1 MKQRKFSFNLAPV
14 KIASKSDLLDKP
26 TPEPTPSQP
35 SSSHKRHT
43 SKDSICDS
51 SPWINRR
58 VLDEHTELELRLAC
72 RHILQNFKPSDHGME
87 NTDPKLDFG
96 GLGPRRKESKPQAAE
111 VSVRMPT
118 GAPPELSAA
127 STSFMMRKPS
137 TKTRT
142 RAKADQEIRNRTYG
156 DMPARANSSRKRA
169 DFGWLDERDAERE
182 EKLRTYGKTSMDVP
196 RSAVF
201 RNDSDE
207 DVTLPVAVTSTFANA
222 KMSSSVPNSAS
233 LPNYR
238 SMNRLSHHS
247 DNPAAVADAQAA
259 EWMRS
264 ELEKKRREE
273 ASEPRGRSNTSVRPP
288 SRAASIKESVREYV
302 FPGSRSRALS
312 RAQSKDS
319 LRPSADDDQGLTR
332 SDSKSGWRSWG
343 VARKLSSRSNSRP
356 GTSKGQSEEAQP
368 RKSESGG
375 INLTKELPPLPSLD
389 TWKDFQEPAEE
400 KVASPKSPMSPT
412 AETHIASLMRP
423 QEQHQE
429 RSPSAAKKHRKSGS
443 DTQAMHAN
451 DAFPVRK
458 SSRKQDTKAILQ
470 HVRTQPGSPTNA
482 GHTMTGWSSTSNLD
496 QRLEPGSSNHTRQR
510 SGDSGSASNGNKSAD
525 ASTFSRKMS
534 VDTSSAQK
542 TISNEP
548 KTPGREEQKSKLKKI
563 FSGWMHK
570 KDKKEDWMHKME
582 KEGVKE
588 GVLVQ
593 EGSTSASPVVRY

>member
-1 MKQRKFSFNLAPV
+1 
-14 KIASKSDLLDKP
+14 
-26 TPEPTPSQP
+26 
-35 SSSHKRHT
+35 
-43 SKDSICDS
+43 
-51 SPWINRR
+51 
-58 VLDEHTELELRLAC
+58 
-72 RHILQNFKPSDHGME
+72 ME

-96 GLGPRRKESKPQAAE
+96 GLGRPRKETKPQAAE

-118 GAPPELSAA
+118 GAPPELSST

-137 TKTRT
+137 TRTRT
-142 RAKADQEIRNRTYG
+142 RAKADQEIRARTYG
-156 DMPARANSSRKRA
+156 DMPARTNSSRKRA

-182 EKLRTYGKTSMDVP
+182 EKLRTYGKTSIDVP

-207 DVTLPVAVTSTFANA
+207 DVTLPVAVTSTLANA

-233 LPNYR
+233 LPNHR
-238 SMNRLSHHS
+238 SMNRLSHQS
-247 DNPAAVADAQAA
+247 DSPAAVADAQAA

-264 ELEKKRREE
+264 EFEKKRQQE
-273 ASEPRGRSNTSVRPP
+273 ASEGRGRSNTSVRPP
-288 SRAASIKESVREYV
+288 SRAASIKESVKEYV

-319 LRPSADDDQGLTR
+319 LRPTADNDDQGLSR

-356 GTSKGQSEEAQP
+356 GTSKGQPDEAQP
-368 RKSESGG
+368 RKSESNG
-375 INLTKELPPLPSLD
+375 INLNRELPPLPSLD
-389 TWKDFQEPAEE
+389 TWKDFQEPSEE
-400 KVASPKSPMSPT
+400 RVAPPKSPMSPT
-412 AETHIASLMRP
+412 AGTHIASLMRP

-429 RSPSAAKKHRKSGS
+429 RSSSAKNHRRSGS
-443 DTQAMHAN
+443 DTLAMQFN

-458 SSRKQDTKAILQ
+458 SSRKQETKAIPQ
-470 HVRTQPGSPTNA
+470 PIRTGPGSPTNA
-482 GHTMTGWSSTSNLD
+482 EATMTGWSSTSNLD
-496 QRLEPGSSNHTRQR
+496 QRLEVASSNHTRQR

-534 VDTSSAQK
+534 VDTTARK
-542 TISNEP
+542 TLSNEP

-582 KEGVKE
+582 KDGVKE

>member
-1 MKQRKFSFNLAPV
+1 MKQHKFSFNLAPV
-14 KIASKSDLLDKP
+14 KIAPKSDLLDKP
-26 TPEPTPSQP
+26 TPESTPSQP

-96 GLGPRRKESKPQAAE
+96 GLGLRRKESRPQAAE

-118 GAPPELSAA
+118 GAPPELSAT

-196 RSAVF
+196 RLAAF
-201 RNDSDE
+201 HNDSDE
-207 DVTLPVAVTSTFANA
+207 DVILPVAVTSTLANA

-238 SMNRLSHHS
+238 STNRLSHQS
-247 DNPAAVADAQAA
+247 DNPAAVADAEAA

-264 ELEKKRREE
+264 ELEKKRQQE

-288 SRAASIKESVREYV
+288 SRAASIKESVKEYV

-319 LRPSADDDQGLTR
+319 LRPTADDEQVLSR

-356 GTSKGQSEEAQP
+356 GTSKGQPDEAQP
-368 RKSESGG
+368 RKSESNGL
-375 INLTKELPPLPSLD
+375 NLNRELPPLPSLD
-389 TWKDFQEPAEE
+389 TWKDFALPAEE
-400 KVASPKSPMSPT
+400 KIVSPKPPMSPT

-429 RSPSAAKKHRKSGS
+429 RSPSATKHRKTGS
-443 DTQAMHAN
+443 DSLVMQFN

-458 SSRKQDTKAILQ
+458 SSRKQETKAIPQ
-470 HVRTQPGSPTNA
+470 SIRTQPGSPTTA
-482 GHTMTGWSSTSNLD
+482 GATMTGWSSTSNLD
-496 QRLEPGSSNHTRQR
+496 QRLDPGSSNHTRQR
-510 SGDSGSASNGNKSAD
+510 SGDSDPASNGNKSAD
-525 ASTFSRKMS
+525 ASTFSRNMS
-534 VDTSSAQK
+534 VDTSIARQ
-542 TISNEP
+542 TLSNEP

-570 KDKKEDWMHKME
+570 KDKKEDWMQKME